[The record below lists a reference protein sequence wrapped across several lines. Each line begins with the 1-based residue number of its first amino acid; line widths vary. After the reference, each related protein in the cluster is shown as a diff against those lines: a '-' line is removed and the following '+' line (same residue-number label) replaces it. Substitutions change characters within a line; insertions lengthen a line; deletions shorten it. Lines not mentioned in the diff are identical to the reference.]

1 MQYIRMTKKR
11 RGGQQSPFGARVQG
25 TTSQRQL
32 RVGEELRHALARI
45 LRDGEC
51 RDPVL
56 ERVSIT
62 VTEVRMSPDLRNATA
77 FVMPLAGTNATE
89 IIAGLERSAN
99 FLKGLVAREVQLRNT
114 PNLVFALDDS
124 FDRADRITAL
134 LTLPE
139 VARDLRPQATE
150 AKTLTNNGADDE

>member
-1 MQYIRMTKKR
+1 MTKKR
-11 RGGQQSPFGARVQG
+11 RGRQQSPLGARVEG
-25 TTSQRQL
+25 KTSQRQL

-56 ERVSIT
+56 ENASIT

-77 FVMPLAGTNATE
+77 FVMPLSGTNATE
-89 IIAGLERSAN
+89 VVAGLERSAT

-124 FDRADRITAL
+124 FDRADRISAL
-134 LTLPE
+134 LIRPE
-139 VARDLRPQATE
+139 VARDLEPQTAE
-150 AKTLTNNGADDE
+150 DRDDDE

>member
-1 MQYIRMTKKR
+1 MTKKR
-11 RGGQQSPFGARVQG
+11 RGRQQSTLGAEVERK
-25 TTSQRQL
+25 TSQRRL

-51 RDPVL
+51 RDPVI
-56 ERVSIT
+56 ENASIT

-77 FVMPLAGTNATE
+77 FVIPLAGASATE
-89 IIAGLERSAN
+89 VVAGLERSAA

-124 FDRADRITAL
+124 FDQAARISTL
-134 LTLPE
+134 LTRPE
-139 VARDLRPQATE
+139 VARDLRPPAAE
-150 AKTLTNNGADDE
+150 DKDDDE

>member
-1 MQYIRMTKKR
+1 MTKKR
-11 RGGQQSPFGARVQG
+11 RGRQQSRLGAG
-25 TTSQRQL
+25 FEKKTSQRQL

-56 ERVSIT
+56 ENASIT

-77 FVMPLAGTNATE
+77 FIMPLAGTNATE
-89 IIAGLERSAN
+89 VVAGLQRSAT

-124 FDRADRITAL
+124 FDRADRISAL
-134 LTLPE
+134 LTRPE
-139 VARDLRPQATE
+139 VARDLRPQFAE
-150 AKTLTNNGADDE
+150 ERADDE

>member
-1 MQYIRMTKKR
+1 MTKKR
-11 RGGQQSPFGARVQG
+11 RGRQQPPFGAGVQG
-25 TTSQRQL
+25 KTNPRQL

-45 LRDGEC
+45 LRGGEY

-56 ERVSIT
+56 ENASIT

-89 IIAGLERSAN
+89 VIAGLERSAT

-114 PNLVFALDDS
+114 PNLVFALDDT
-124 FDRADRITAL
+124 FDRVDRMTAL
-134 LTLPE
+134 LTRPE
-139 VARDLRPQATE
+139 VARALRPQAAE

>member
-1 MQYIRMTKKR
+1 MAKKR
-11 RGGQQSPFGARVQG
+11 RGRQQSPLGARVAG
-25 TTSQRQL
+25 KTSQRQL

-56 ERVSIT
+56 ENASIT
-62 VTEVRMSPDLRNATA
+62 VTEVSMSPDLRNATA

-89 IIAGLERSAN
+89 VVAGLERSAM

-114 PNLVFALDDS
+114 PNLVFALDES
-124 FDRADRITAL
+124 FDRADRISAL
-134 LTLPE
+134 LMRPE
-139 VARDLRPQATE
+139 VARDLEPQAAE
-150 AKTLTNNGADDE
+150 DRDDDE

>member
-1 MQYIRMTKKR
+1 MSKKR
-11 RGGQQSPFGARVQG
+11 RSRQQLPFGGGVEG
-25 TTSQRQL
+25 KTSQRQL

-56 ERVSIT
+56 ENTSIT

-77 FVMPLAGTNATE
+77 FVMPLAGSNSTE
-89 IIAGLERSAN
+89 VVAGLERSAT
-99 FLKGLVAREVQLRNT
+99 FLKGLLAREVQLRNT

-124 FDRADRITAL
+124 FDRADRISAL
-134 LTLPE
+134 LTRPE
-139 VARDLRPQATE
+139 VARDLKPQAAE
-150 AKTLTNNGADDE
+150 ANTLTNHGADDE

>member
-1 MQYIRMTKKR
+1 MIKKR
-11 RGGQQSPFGARVQG
+11 RGQQQSPFGAGVEG
-25 TTSQRQL
+25 KTSQRQL

-51 RDPVL
+51 RDPAL
-56 ERVSIT
+56 EDASIT

-77 FVMPLAGTNATE
+77 FVMPLAGTNSTE
-89 IIAGLERSAN
+89 VVAGLERSAT

-124 FDRADRITAL
+124 FDRADRISVL
-134 LTLPE
+134 LTRPE
-139 VARDLRPQATE
+139 VARDLKPQAAE
-150 AKTLTNNGADDE
+150 DRGDDE

>member
-1 MQYIRMTKKR
+1 MTKKR
-11 RGGQQSPFGARVQG
+11 RGREQSPLG
-25 TTSQRQL
+25 TEVEGKTSQRQL

-51 RDPVL
+51 RDPVI
-56 ERVSIT
+56 ENASIT

-89 IIAGLERSAN
+89 VVAGLERSAT
-99 FLKGLVAREVQLRNT
+99 FLRGLVAREVQLRNT
-114 PNLVFALDDS
+114 PNLVFELDDS
-124 FDRADRITAL
+124 FDRAARISAL
-134 LTLPE
+134 LTRPE
-139 VARDLRPQATE
+139 VARDIRPQAAE